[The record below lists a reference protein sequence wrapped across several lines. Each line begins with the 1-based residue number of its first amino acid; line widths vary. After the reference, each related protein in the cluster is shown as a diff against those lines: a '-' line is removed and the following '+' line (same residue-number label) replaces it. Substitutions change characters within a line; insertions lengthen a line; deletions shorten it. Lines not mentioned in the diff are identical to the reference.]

1 MILSQISI
9 SIHAPREG
17 SDPSSELKRIR
28 KLLYFNPRSPRGER
42 PPDSI
47 GQRRGQCISIHA
59 PREGSDRQH
68 HLCQLL
74 FLYFNP
80 RSPRGERPSATDW
93 AFCDN
98 IFQSTLPARGATCRW
113 RSLSAVYSFQSTLP
127 ARGATRTV
135 LAAGESHKFQST
147 LPARGATSFR
157 RSFRHLIP
165 HFNPRSPRGERPRA
179 SGCTLPAIAHFNPRS
194 PRGERRTS
202 PLSSRRVKS
211 FQSTLPA
218 RGATILTA
226 TNIVN
231 PPISIHAPRE
241 GSDIII
247 SNDAG

>member
-1 MILSQISI
+1 M
-9 SIHAPREG
+9 
-17 SDPSSELKRIR
+17 
-28 KLLYFNPRSPRGER
+28 
-42 PPDSI
+42 
-47 GQRRGQCISIHA
+47 
-59 PREGSDRQH
+59 
-68 HLCQLL
+68 CQLL

-113 RSLSAVYSFQSTLP
+113 RSLSAVYSFQSTLPARGATLSSIELIQRDKHFNPRSPRGERLTCRILILTLRVFQSTLP

-241 GSDIII
+241 GSDF
-247 SNDAG
+247 